1 MSLLD
6 RFAPPPGAPGAVHA
20 GAACWRGTADRLS
33 EVASHLRSRSAVLGA
48 SWEGPGKDAFV
59 AATTPLLDAADE
71 AAGLLREF
79 AQRLDEH
86 ADAIEHA
93 QAEYRQCIAAA
104 GITIGVGVLLT
115 PVTAGMSN
123 GVTAGVAGAQLAV
136 VTAITATAARLLLLA
151 LTDLVAQAAALAA
164 RWAVLFGVGI
174 AADAASGMVVHGDL
188 NPFAHLH
195 LAQDAQLALVG
206 GLAVPIGGRMLAG
219 LGEVAGGSL
228 VTGATGRVTRLAVG
242 GASTATADT
251 LVRAAL
257 GQGIDPG
264 ALVMAGL
271 PLGSV
276 GRSGGG
282 PRPAPREVPLG
293 FATVDEFAAFGGHL
307 NQGLRAAGYS
317 DVVPVFQGSSVT
329 GVKYTNG
336 KPFDVGRVSDF
347 DIALASPTLFERAKA
362 LGVEVRGRGTRTA
375 PVKDEE
381 VLRALGLLDLRRHL
395 SERMAGRPV
404 QFMLYR
410 DLEAAVTRSPSIQV
424 P

>member
-20 GAACWRGTADRLS
+20 GAACWRGTADRLH
-33 EVASHLRSRSAVLGA
+33 EVVDHLRSRSAVLGA
-48 SWEGPGKDAFV
+48 SWAGPGKEAFV

-71 AAGLLREF
+71 AVGLLRQF

-104 GITIGVGVLLT
+104 GITVGVGILLT
-115 PVTAGMSN
+115 PVTAGVSD
-123 GVTAGVAGAQLAV
+123 GVAAGLAAGELAV
-136 VTAITATAARLLLLA
+136 VTAITATAARLLLTA

-164 RWAVLFGVGI
+164 RWAVLFGVGV

-195 LAQDAQLALVG
+195 LAQDAQYALVG
-206 GLAVPIGGRMLAG
+206 GLAVPIGGRLLAG
-219 LGEVAGGSL
+219 LGGVADGAL
-228 VTGATGRVTRLAVG
+228 LTGAAGRATRLAVS
-242 GASTATADT
+242 GASMATSDT

-257 GQGIDPG
+257 GQGVDPG
-264 ALVMAGL
+264 ALVLAGL
-271 PLGSV
+271 PLGPV
-276 GRSGGG
+276 GRPGGT
-282 PRPAPREVPLG
+282 RPQAAQRAIPLG
-293 FATVDEFAAFGGHL
+293 FANAEEFATFGAHL
-307 NQGLRAAGYS
+307 TQGLRAAGYD

-362 LGVEVRGRGTRTA
+362 LGVEVRGRDTRTA
-375 PVKDEE
+375 PLSQKHLEQ
-381 VLRALGLLDLRRHL
+381 LGLLELRDAL
-395 SERMAGRPV
+395 KQRMSGRPV
-404 QFMLYR
+404 AFMIYK
-410 DLEAAVTRSPSIQV
+410 DLEQTVMRGPSI
-424 P
+424 PTK